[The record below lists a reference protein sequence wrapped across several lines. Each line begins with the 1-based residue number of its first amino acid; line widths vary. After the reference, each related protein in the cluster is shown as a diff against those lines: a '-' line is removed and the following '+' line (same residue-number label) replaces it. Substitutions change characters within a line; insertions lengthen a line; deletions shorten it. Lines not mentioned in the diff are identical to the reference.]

1 MQLDPLIL
9 GLLAVFVVLMIY
21 TLLSFFTSRKPPAM
35 PPKILTKIACVS
47 GNYSEVREFR
57 EGDYVGKEVG
67 KCPKCEGRMLVSMI
81 YAEKPRPHVRKGY
94 KSPQPKVSAAPVPAI
109 GSRRRPDSYR
119 TRKLSCSR

>member
-21 TLLSFFTSRKPPAM
+21 TLLSFFTTRKQPAI
-35 PPKILTKIACVS
+35 PPKILTKIACIS

-67 KCPKCEGRMLVSMI
+67 KCPKCGAPLLIVAVYSEI
-81 YAEKPRPHVRKGY
+81 VRQGGKE
-94 KSPQPKVSAAPVPAI
+94 VSAR
-109 GSRRRPDSYR
+109 S
-119 TRKLSCSR
+119 